1 MSCFC
6 NVTLSTVL
14 EFDGFRWGKETNDS
28 PETHVSHNVTNF
40 EFLYEP
46 FYVASDLVPIH
57 DERFMGYGFT
67 RNSQVSGF
75 AFQFYFMSTVVGRMW
90 VSYINLFWSVC
101 C

>member
-1 MSCFC
+1 MSYLLSFSMELFL
-6 NVTLSTVL
+6 NV
-14 EFDGFRWGKETNDS
+14 DDFRWGKETNDS

-67 RNSQVSGF
+67 RNSQVSWICC
-75 AFQFYFMSTVVGRMW
+75 VVGI
-90 VSYINLFWSVC
+90 VYIFVAVLYTGFF
-101 C
+101 